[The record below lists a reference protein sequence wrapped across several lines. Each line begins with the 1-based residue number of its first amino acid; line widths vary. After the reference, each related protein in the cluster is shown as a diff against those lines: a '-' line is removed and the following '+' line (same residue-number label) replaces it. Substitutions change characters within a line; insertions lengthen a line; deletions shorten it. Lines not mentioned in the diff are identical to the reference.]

1 MQLKKVGKRENNRE
15 SEMDQIQICTYMGG
29 VIDEVVLEW

>member
-15 SEMDQIQICTYMGG
+15 SEMDQIQICTYMRG
-29 VIDEVVLEW
+29 VIDEVVLE

>member
-29 VIDEVVLEW
+29 VIDEVVLE